1 MKPCD
6 ALRLSQLVIA
16 LSFLAFVNTT
26 LALAQAGTEPGMGTG
41 PPRMGDWYRPPTIE
55 NRSRNTL
62 PLQAI
67 EYAPNAKERRLL
79 AVAPEDLTAH
89 ATFLRGDRTGAFR
102 LLTFIPYAPRV
113 VSANSPAIE
122 WRRGFSEYAREY
134 SFAKKKHGHG
144 VNGWGDERV
153 GWAELR
159 LMRANGAVGRGA
171 ESITQLPLL
180 FSTGFMHQS
189 IGMLLQLG
197 DVPLDEVTTST
208 AGVGELTRLVPP
220 ANYAEAVELSRKIF
234 TGYRVDGFRYSM
246 GARASVN
253 TTYVLRSMLNNR
265 VDHLIAFR
273 VVQENELGITILWRE
288 LERYPKPRW
297 KVRARK

>member
-1 MKPCD
+1 MKLRNV
-6 ALRLSQLVIA
+6 LRLSQPVIA
-16 LSFLAFVNTT
+16 LFFLGFANT
-26 LALAQAGTEPGMGTG
+26 ALAPAQTEPGMGTS
-41 PPRMGDWYRPPTIE
+41 PPRMGDWYRPPSIE
-55 NRSRNTL
+55 NPNRHTL
-62 PLQAI
+62 PPMAI
-67 EYAPNAKERRLL
+67 EFAPNAKERRLL
-79 AVAPEDLTAH
+79 AVPREDLEAH
-89 ATFLRGDRTGAFR
+89 ASFLREERTGAFR
-102 LLTFIPYAPRV
+102 LLTYIPYAPRV

-122 WRRGFSEYAREY
+122 WRSGFSQYASEY
-134 SFAKKKHGHG
+134 SFVKKKHGHG
-144 VNGWGDERV
+144 VNGWGDQRV

-159 LMRANGAVGRGA
+159 LVRANAAVGRGA
-171 ESITQLPLL
+171 ESITEFPLL

-197 DVPLDEVTTST
+197 DVPLEEVTTST

-220 ANYAEAVELSRKIF
+220 ANYAEAVQLSRKIF
-234 TGYRVDGFRYSM
+234 RGYRANRFQYSM
-246 GARASVN
+246 GARANVN

-297 KVRARK
+297 KISARK